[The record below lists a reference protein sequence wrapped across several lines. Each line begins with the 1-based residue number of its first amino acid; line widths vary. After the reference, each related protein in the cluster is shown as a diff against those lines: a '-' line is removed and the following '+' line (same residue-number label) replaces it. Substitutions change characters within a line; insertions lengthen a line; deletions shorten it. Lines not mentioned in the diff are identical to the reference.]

1 MISYQDYPHDKL
13 EWVIIDD
20 SVKSSAEE
28 FSDSI
33 NGIKV
38 RYYHLKKKV
47 QLGKK
52 RDLINNAAKGVYL
65 INIDD
70 DDFYPPS
77 RVSHAVEQLMSS
89 GKSLAGCSKMFM
101 YYCKDR
107 IIRQLGPYSDNHG
120 TAATLAYTKEYT
132 KTNFYFDSANGD
144 YAEEGVFTK
153 GFSIPMVQLDPM
165 KTVLALSHTDNT
177 IEKTMFLEEKY
188 GQVGKT
194 VKDTSLNLINF
205 IDKEKHAEIYGF
217 YSDLKYE
224 YKLNQLS
231 SELRTKMETQ
241 VQQTGPS
248 QQDVRQRMLAEIQLF
263 TRWHEVRASTGL

>member
-20 SVKSSAEE
+20 SAESSASE
-28 FSDSI
+28 FPDSL

-65 INIDD
+65 VNIDD
-70 DDFYPPS
+70 DDFYPPC
-77 RVSHAVEQLMSS
+77 RVSHAVDQLISS
-89 GKSLAGCSKMFM
+89 GKALAGCSKMFM

-107 IIRQLGPYSDNHG
+107 IIRQLGPYGDNHG

-132 KTNFYFDSANGD
+132 KTNFYFDSTNGD

-153 GFSIPMVQLDPM
+153 GFSVPMVQLDPM
-165 KTVLALSHTDNT
+165 RTVLALSHTDNT

-188 GQVGKT
+188 GQIGRT

-205 IDKEKHAEIYGF
+205 IDKEKHAEIYSF
-217 YSDLKYE
+217 YSELKYE

-231 SELRTKMETQ
+231 SELRAKMETQ
-241 VQQTGPS
+241 VQQAQP
-248 QQDVRQRMLAEIQLF
+248 QQDVRQRMLMEIQLF
-263 TRWHEVRASTGL
+263 TIWRGTCAPP